1 LIEIGEEFCGS
12 KSEDLQNSIKKQSSN
27 YFRNYHHDRLEE
39 LRIFLENESWEMCP
53 VKPDFTILQLQVC
66 IHFCAH
72 NMVTLPVTGR
82 SFKGGITLRLRN

>member
-12 KSEDLQNSIKKQSSN
+12 KSEDLQDSIKMQSDN

-53 VKPDFTILQLQVC
+53 VKPDFTMLQLQVC
-66 IHFCAH
+66 MLGPLGPA
-72 NMVTLPVTGR
+72 LED
-82 SFKGGITLRLRN
+82 